1 VIEPG
6 DILTSPLLADQP
18 GLRHGF
24 FTRRGGVSGGV
35 YAGLNVGLGSRDDP
49 AAVRENRARAAAAF
63 GQPPAS
69 LTTCYQVHSAVAVTA
84 DAPWG
89 DTRREGDAVVTARA
103 GVMCGALS
111 ADCAPVLLFDPV
123 ARIVGAAHAGW
134 RGALGGIVA
143 ATVARM
149 GELGADP
156 ARIVAVVGPCIGP
169 DSYEVGADFREAF
182 AAQAPEASSFFRP
195 AEATGKQMFDLPG
208 FVLDRLGRAGV
219 VRAEWIGRDTYA
231 EDGAF
236 FSNRRAVHRG
246 EGDYGRLLSAI
257 MLEP

>member
-111 ADCAPVLLFDPV
+111 ADCAPVLLF
-123 ARIVGAAHAGW
+123 
-134 RGALGGIVA
+134 GGIVA